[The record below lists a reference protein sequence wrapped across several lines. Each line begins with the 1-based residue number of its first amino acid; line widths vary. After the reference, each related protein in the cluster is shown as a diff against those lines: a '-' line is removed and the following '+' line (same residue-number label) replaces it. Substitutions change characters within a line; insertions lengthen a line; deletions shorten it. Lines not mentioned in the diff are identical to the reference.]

1 MKKVLAVLVSLIVLV
16 IVGLLLVPLF
26 YSLDDMKPRIEQI
39 ANEKVRGEIK
49 LGHLSFALFPTVKV
63 GVDDVRLY
71 DKKGAGGEP
80 FGKVAN
86 LEVRMSLLSLL
97 GSPKATLRVNGLDM
111 NLVTTDKEDTLA
123 NFLLA
128 PTAEEI
134 AAQEKAAQ
142 AGENPLAA
150 AQQELS
156 AVLVDVPGFVR
167 DRILKARFSLEV
179 ADSHVSSK
187 TATKESK
194 LTADASKFQL
204 NVADIGFN
212 SPIRIGASS
221 TLDVTMDGVKVTG
234 PFSIDGEVTLIPSTG
249 ETSELKLFF
258 RQKLDDLA
266 INAMGLLDKKAGTA
280 MGGEVGGVVKFG
292 KTLDANI
299 DNLSFQFGGIRT
311 AGSLALKAEK
321 VETADVDLK
330 ISSEKIDLA
339 GLGTLVPMVRD
350 YKLKGESDFRL
361 AVKGQTSNP
370 NLDMLVRFSG
380 ISGATPQLAKPITDL
395 KGELTVAGTLEK
407 PLVNLKSFSLKIG
420 RSDLAATFSSEGLEK
435 IVAKANVTSNLLDGD
450 ELMGVEPVTAA
461 GSGKGGSGATAQA
474 PAVDPNASLDEVLEE
489 MAPMVEETLKNPML
503 DKIALTATMNLKAIR
518 FAGAQYT
525 NVTADAKLAN
535 RNMTIK
541 TGNVGAYG
549 GRAQADM
556 DLGLKAAALE
566 YAMKAKLDKI
576 QMSEAIKSHAP
587 AWKNAMTGALV
598 GSMNLSGKGLRKT
611 QLAQNL
617 AGHIEGNMENGRL
630 NMPVM
635 QLVTM
640 FVDKLP
646 KQAGDKLDNQE
657 FRGDFKTM
665 KFVADI
671 KGRSVLIKEMN
682 VIYDPNK
689 AKIGDLRFNA
699 TGELTFDKK
708 INFNA
713 MAMVSPELVRIGEL
727 KGPSGLVEIPMKLTG
742 TMEEPKPDIGYTT
755 KILTERLA
763 KGVAKKELEKVAPKV
778 IEKLQE
784 KAPEPIKKGLEELKK
799 KFKF

>member
-1 MKKVLAVLVSLIVLV
+1 
-16 IVGLLLVPLF
+16 
-26 YSLDDMKPRIEQI
+26 
-39 ANEKVRGEIK
+39 
-49 LGHLSFALFPTVKV
+49 
-63 GVDDVRLY
+63 
-71 DKKGAGGEP
+71 
-80 FGKVAN
+80 
-86 LEVRMSLLSLL
+86 
-97 GSPKATLRVNGLDM
+97 
-111 NLVTTDKEDTLA
+111 
-123 NFLLA
+123 
-128 PTAEEI
+128 
-134 AAQEKAAQ
+134 
-142 AGENPLAA
+142 
-150 AQQELS
+150 
-156 AVLVDVPGFVR
+156 
-167 DRILKARFSLEV
+167 
-179 ADSHVSSK
+179 
-187 TATKESK
+187 
-194 LTADASKFQL
+194 
-204 NVADIGFN
+204 
-212 SPIRIGASS
+212 
-221 TLDVTMDGVKVTG
+221 
-234 PFSIDGEVTLIPSTG
+234 
-249 ETSELKLFF
+249 
-258 RQKLDDLA
+258 
-266 INAMGLLDKKAGTA
+266 
-280 MGGEVGGVVKFG
+280 
-292 KTLDANI
+292 
-299 DNLSFQFGGIRT
+299 
-311 AGSLALKAEK
+311 
-321 VETADVDLK
+321 
-330 ISSEKIDLA
+330 
-339 GLGTLVPMVRD
+339 
-350 YKLKGESDFRL
+350 
-361 AVKGQTSNP
+361 
-370 NLDMLVRFSG
+370 
-380 ISGATPQLAKPITDL
+380 
-395 KGELTVAGTLEK
+395 
-407 PLVNLKSFSLKIG
+407 
-420 RSDLAATFSSEGLEK
+420 
-435 IVAKANVTSNLLDGD
+435 
-450 ELMGVEPVTAA
+450 
-461 GSGKGGSGATAQA
+461 
-474 PAVDPNASLDEVLEE
+474 
-489 MAPMVEETLKNPML
+489 
-503 DKIALTATMNLKAIR
+503 
-518 FAGAQYT
+518 
-525 NVTADAKLAN
+525 
-535 RNMTIK
+535 
-541 TGNVGAYG
+541 
-549 GRAQADM
+549 M